1 MNLRPGCVVRQ
12 RVQVIK
18 GVVTPNGIRW
28 NPGYEKFEVLVAYAG
43 TDGTPQERWFLEDEV
58 EMVEAAPVAAEAVE
72 TLAAGDVQTID
83 ASQVASVESVLG
95 GSGNE

>member
-12 RVQVIK
+12 RVHVIS

-28 NPGYEKFEVLVAYAG
+28 NPGYEKFEVLVAFAG
-43 TDGTPQERWFLEDEV
+43 ADGTPQERWFLEDEV
-58 EMVEAAPVAAEAVE
+58 EMIEAAPAAAEVVE
-72 TLAAGDVQTID
+72 TQTID

-95 GSGNE
+95 GSRDE